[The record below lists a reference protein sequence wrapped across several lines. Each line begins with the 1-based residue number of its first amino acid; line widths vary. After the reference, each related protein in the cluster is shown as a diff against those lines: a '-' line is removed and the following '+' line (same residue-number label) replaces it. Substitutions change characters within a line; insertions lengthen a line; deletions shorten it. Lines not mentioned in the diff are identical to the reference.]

1 MWMPPCY
8 LGTWLFEEEK
18 LLRAPFLLFFF
29 HVHGAPEEGKEMRKM
44 GPFICYVI
52 YDLITSSIMLQ
63 LKHTFFTHFS
73 CLSSQ
78 EWLRPLDC
86 ATRTC
91 LLLLQLRLAKWYV
104 TSDYLL
110 GAKDSIFLLV
120 FTLFLTSVL
129 YILRRTFD
137 NNFTMSFG

>member
-63 LKHTFFTHFS
+63 LKHIFFTHFS
-73 CLSSQ
+73 C
-78 EWLRPLDC
+78 
-86 ATRTC
+86 
-91 LLLLQLRLAKWYV
+91 
-104 TSDYLL
+104 
-110 GAKDSIFLLV
+110 
-120 FTLFLTSVL
+120 
-129 YILRRTFD
+129 
-137 NNFTMSFG
+137 